1 MACAIAIPFTG
12 CGGKTPLASTPPT
25 QSSAVTAVSVSC
37 NPSSIANGGTAQCTA
52 AVQGTGSYSSA
63 VNWTANAGS
72 ISSTGVLTAPSTG
85 GSVTVTAASTQ
96 TPSLTGSATVLIAS
110 TGTPSSPTSP
120 TSPSTIS
127 SVSVNCSPATVNT
140 GGASQCTA
148 NVQGSGSYSSAVT
161 WTATGGTISSA
172 GLLTAPSTSGNVAV
186 AATSTQDTTKSGEA
200 TVAVQAGVPS
210 SKHVVMVME
219 ENDGYG
225 SIVGASSIWPNLNNL
240 IANGALATHYYANT
254 HPSIGNYLMLTTGQ
268 ILTNNDNSTTVWNV
282 DNIARRMLAAKVP
295 FRIYAEGITQGYV
308 GGNTG
313 AYLIRHNPFAL
324 LSDVANN
331 TNVANQVLFPFSQF
345 ATDVANG
352 TLPAFS
358 FIVPNVNDDAHNG
371 TPQQA
376 DSWLQSNVVA
386 PLSHQAAFQSGGDGM
401 LVVDFDEAST
411 SDTSYGGGHVPAVFW
426 GPNIKPGYQQTSSTI
441 YQHQSMLRTIMEV
454 LGLQNPPG
462 AAATAPDMVEFFR

>member
-1 MACAIAIPFTG
+1 MRLKFFHTQIATFAAMACAIAIPFTG

-268 ILTNNDNSTTVWNV
+268 ILTNN
-282 DNIARRMLAAKVP
+282 
-295 FRIYAEGITQGYV
+295 
-308 GGNTG
+308 
-313 AYLIRHNPFAL
+313 
-324 LSDVANN
+324 
-331 TNVANQVLFPFSQF
+331 
-345 ATDVANG
+345 
-352 TLPAFS
+352 
-358 FIVPNVNDDAHNG
+358 
-371 TPQQA
+371 
-376 DSWLQSNVVA
+376 
-386 PLSHQAAFQSGGDGM
+386 
-401 LVVDFDEAST
+401 
-411 SDTSYGGGHVPAVFW
+411 
-426 GPNIKPGYQQTSSTI
+426 
-441 YQHQSMLRTIMEV
+441 
-454 LGLQNPPG
+454 
-462 AAATAPDMVEFFR
+462 